1 MKIPGKILLI
11 QIYSCTRKTDQVIPF
26 SGKGR
31 ELRTIGNDMKLGHL
45 MRGVNV
51 IKQ

>member
-11 QIYSCTRKTDQVIPF
+11 PIYSRTGKTGLVIRF

-31 ELRTIGNDMKLGHL
+31 ELRTIRNDIKLSHL
-45 MRGVNV
+45 MRGG
-51 IKQ
+51 

>member
-11 QIYSCTRKTDQVIPF
+11 QIYSRTRKTGLVIRF

-31 ELRTIGNDMKLGHL
+31 ELRTIGNDIKLGHL
-45 MRGVNV
+45 MRGG
-51 IKQ
+51 

>member
-11 QIYSCTRKTDQVIPF
+11 QIYSCTRKTGQVIPF

-31 ELRTIGNDMKLGHL
+31 ELRTIGNHMKLGHL